1 MLEQESAMP
10 TKSLVPSLLPVPR
23 FSEAAAENALP
34 HARKVFALRNIHFW
48 DVKAIGFDMD
58 YTLSH
63 YRSPE
68 IDELA
73 FRKASQLLV
82 GERQYPGWLLERS
95 FDPAFAIRGLV
106 LDGTRGNLLK
116 LNSER
121 LTVRACHGTRPMDR
135 EAIDLAYGRRRV
147 VSSAKGFRSI
157 DTLFEIPE
165 SHLYA
170 LLVDGVDEGA
180 IQGKEYIDL
189 FQDVRWAIDTAHRNG
204 EMKAEI
210 LARKDFFI
218 LRDPELPAALD
229 RWKRAG
235 KKLFVVSN
243 SEWKFTEGVLSFLLD
258 DQDPA
263 RPAWEDYFDLVVT
276 SSRKPVFFEQPQE
289 ALPTPGH
296 PKAFT
301 GGNAA
306 WLEQQLE
313 AFGEEILYVGDHIYG
328 DILRSKKNVSW
339 RTLLLIPE
347 LGTALQRLEERA
359 EDLQDYLRSETLRR
373 REGQQAAF
381 LRDRLSRNREHRHL
395 LAARLSPEAL
405 RAMDHEAALLRDE
418 LAAAAARLEAQE
430 GLATGLDRRLEE
442 AFNVRWGSIFR
453 DGYEQT
459 RFADQIQQ
467 YACAYT
473 GRISNLYHL
482 DPTAALY
489 APVPTLPH
497 ERI

>member
-1 MLEQESAMP
+1 M
-10 TKSLVPSLLPVPR
+10 
-23 FSEAAAENALP
+23 EAPEEIHLP

-48 DVKAIGFDMD
+48 GVKAVGFDMD

-73 FRKASQLLV
+73 FQKAGGLLV
-82 GERQYPGWLLERS
+82 REKDYPQWLLEQH
-95 FDPAFAIRGLV
+95 FDPTFAIRGLV
-106 LDGTRGNLLK
+106 LDGNRGNLLK
-116 LNSER
+116 LSSER
-121 LTVRACHGTRPMDR
+121 LPVRACHGSRAMDR
-135 EAIDLAYGRRRV
+135 ETIDAAYGRRRI

-165 SHLYA
+165 SYLYA
-170 LLVDGVDEGA
+170 LLVDALDAGVVK
-180 IQGKEYIDL
+180 GKDYLQL

-204 EMKAEI
+204 DMKAEI
-210 LARKDFFI
+210 LARRDFFI
-218 LRDPELPAALD
+218 IQDPELPAALD

-243 SEWKFTEGVLSFLLD
+243 SEWSFTNGVLSHMLD
-258 DQDPA
+258 GQDPA

-276 SSRKPVFFEQPQE
+276 SSRKPVFFEEPQI
-289 ALPTPGH
+289 AIPTVGH

-301 GGNAA
+301 GGNAG
-306 WLEQQLE
+306 WLEQQLK
-313 AFGEEILYVGDHIYG
+313 AFGEEVLYVGDHIYG

-347 LGTALQRLEERA
+347 LGLALQHLEEHA
-359 EDLQDYLRSETLRR
+359 QDLQDYLRSETLRR
-373 REGQQAAF
+373 QDAQRSSF
-381 LRDRLSRNREHRHL
+381 LQDKLNRNREHRHV
-395 LAARLSPEAL
+395 LAARLSPQAL
-405 RAMDHEAALLRDE
+405 HALDHEATQIREE
-418 LAAAAARLEAQE
+418 LETTRTRSLTQE
-430 GLATGLDRRLEE
+430 TFVADLDRRLEA

-473 GRISNLYHL
+473 GRISNLYFL

>member
-1 MLEQESAMP
+1 M
-10 TKSLVPSLLPVPR
+10 TVKNLVPSLLPIPR
-23 FSEAAAENALP
+23 FTEAPDEVHLP

-48 DVKAIGFDMD
+48 SVKAVGFDMD

-68 IDELA
+68 IDDLA
-73 FRKASQLLV
+73 FKKSSRLLV
-82 GERQYPGWLLERS
+82 REKGYPEWLLEQS
-95 FDPAFAIRGLV
+95 FDPTFAIRGLV
-106 LDGTRGNLLK
+106 LDGIRGNLLK

-121 LTVRACHGTRPMDR
+121 LAVRACHGTRTMAR
-135 EAIDLAYGRRRV
+135 EDIDAAYGKRRI

-165 SHLYA
+165 SYLYA
-170 LLVDGVDEGA
+170 LLVDALD
-180 IQGKEYIDL
+180 QGIIRDKEYVQL

-204 EMKAEI
+204 DMKAEI
-210 LARKDFFI
+210 LEHKEFFI
-218 LRDPELPAALD
+218 IKDPELPAALD

-243 SEWKFTEGVLSFLLD
+243 SEWSFTKGVLSYMLD
-258 DQDPA
+258 GQDPA
-263 RPAWEDYFDLVVT
+263 RPSWEDYFDLVVT
-276 SSRKPVFFEQPQE
+276 SSRKPVFFEEPQ
-289 ALPTPGH
+289 AAVPTEGH
-296 PKAFT
+296 PKAFM
-301 GGNAA
+301 GGNAS
-306 WLEQQLE
+306 WLEHQLE
-313 AFGEEILYVGDHIYG
+313 AFGEEVLYVGDHIYG

-347 LGTALQRLEERA
+347 LGAALQRLEEHA
-359 EDLQDYLRSETLRR
+359 EDLQDYMRAETLRR
-373 REGQQAAF
+373 RDSQRSSF
-381 LRDRLSRNREHRHL
+381 LQDRLNRNREHRHL

-405 RAMDHEAALLRDE
+405 HALDHEAAQLKEEIETTR
-418 LAAAAARLEAQE
+418 ARSLAQE
-430 GLATGLDRRLEE
+430 EFVSNLDRRLETTLN
-442 AFNVRWGSIFR
+442 ARWGSIFR
-453 DGYEQT
+453 DGYQQT

-473 GRISNLYHL
+473 GRISNLYFL
-482 DPTAALY
+482 DPSAALY

>member
-1 MLEQESAMP
+1 MLAQ
-10 TKSLVPSLLPVPR
+10 SLIPSLLPVPR
-23 FSEAAAENALP
+23 FPEAPDETRLP

-48 DVKAIGFDMD
+48 SVKAIGFDMD

-73 FRKASQLLV
+73 FRKSCQLLV
-82 GERQYPGWLLERS
+82 RERGYPEWLLAQH
-95 FDPAFAIRGLV
+95 FDPTFAIRGLV
-106 LDGTRGNLLK
+106 LDGNHGNLLK
-116 LNSER
+116 LSIER
-121 LTVRACHGTRPMDR
+121 LPVRACHGTRPL
-135 EAIDLAYGRRRV
+135 ELAEIDATYGRRRIV
-147 VSSAKGFRSI
+147 PSAKGFRSI

-170 LLVDGVDEGA
+170 RLVDALELGVVT
-180 IQGKEYIDL
+180 GKDYLQL

-204 EMKAEI
+204 DIKAEI
-210 LARKDFFI
+210 LANREAFI

-229 RWKRAG
+229 RWKRSG
-235 KKLFVVSN
+235 KKLFVLSN
-243 SEWKFTEGVLSFLLD
+243 SEWAFTDGVLSFLLD
-258 DQDPA
+258 GQDPA

-276 SSRKPVFFEQPQE
+276 SARKPVFFEEPQE
-289 ALPTPGH
+289 ASPAEGH
-296 PKAFT
+296 PKGFT
-301 GGNAA
+301 GGNAG
-306 WLEQQLE
+306 WLERRLE
-313 AFGEEILYVGDHIYG
+313 ACGEEVLYVGDHIYG

-347 LGTALQRLEERA
+347 LGASLQRLEERA
-359 EDLQDYLRSETLRR
+359 GELQEYMRSENLRR
-373 REGQQAAF
+373 QNAQRSSF
-381 LRDRLSRNREHRHL
+381 LKDRLTRNREHRHL
-395 LAARLSPEAL
+395 LAARLSPEAMHAL
-405 RAMDHEAALLRDE
+405 DHEAAQLKE
-418 LAAAAARLEAQE
+418 EVETARVQ
-430 GLATGLDRRLEE
+430 GLALEETAASLDRRLET
-442 AFNVRWGSIFR
+442 AFNARWGSIFR
-453 DGYEQT
+453 DGYQQT

-473 GRISNLYHL
+473 GRISNLYFL